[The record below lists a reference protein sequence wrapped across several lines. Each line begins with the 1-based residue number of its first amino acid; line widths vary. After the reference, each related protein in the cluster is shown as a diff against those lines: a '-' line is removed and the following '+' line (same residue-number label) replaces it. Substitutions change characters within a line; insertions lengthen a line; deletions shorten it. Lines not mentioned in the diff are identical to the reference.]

1 MCLNNIAEASVAID
15 LAAAWGRC
23 SLLAERH
30 RTEQLRIEAGQLLA
44 RLRAG
49 DWSIPEAVYLTY
61 AADAR
66 RWSGDGS
73 SVSPSE
79 VLAGAVSR
87 IWADGPRGT
96 PRALALHRRSQTI
109 EGTSVVT
116 LTPPV
121 DGAPRALVALPSFV
135 EREWLAVARAAAH
148 EQGVDIAFTHVG
160 GVKPAVTASSGRA
173 ADLSFTVAAT
183 QSNLPWTFTFRP
195 REGHADTAPARRQ
208 LLWSA
213 FALLAV
219 LWVTASTLILR
230 SVRREFA
237 VARLQAD
244 FVAAVSHE
252 FRTPLTTLRQFTER
266 LRAQPDLDKAA
277 RLQCYDAQSRAT
289 ERLSK
294 LVESVLDFGRMEAG
308 ARPYAPADRDC
319 AAVVERAVAEFRD
332 TPQAACH
339 PVTLSRNGA
348 MPAALDDEALSRA
361 VTNLLD
367 NAAKYSPDGA
377 AISVTLSSDRGEGRI
392 AVADRGIGIPP
403 DERKRLFLKFQRG
416 DEARRLGIKGTGI
429 GLAMVDHIVR
439 AHAGRVEVES
449 EPGRGSTFT
458 IVLPLKG

>member
-1 MCLNNIAEASVAID
+1 M
-15 LAAAWGRC
+15 
-23 SLLAERH
+23 
-30 RTEQLRIEAGQLLA
+30 
-44 RLRAG
+44 
-49 DWSIPEAVYLTY
+49 
-61 AADAR
+61 
-66 RWSGDGS
+66 
-73 SVSPSE
+73 
-79 VLAGAVSR
+79 
-87 IWADGPRGT
+87 
-96 PRALALHRRSQTI
+96 
-109 EGTSVVT
+109 
-116 LTPPV
+116 
-121 DGAPRALVALPSFV
+121 
-135 EREWLAVARAAAH
+135 AH
-148 EQGVDIAFTHVG
+148 EQGVDIASTQVG
-160 GVKPAVTASSGRA
+160 GAKPAVSASSGRA
-173 ADLSFTVAAT
+173 ADLAVTVAAT

-195 REGHADTAPARRQ
+195 REGHTDTAPARRQ

-308 ARPYAPADRDC
+308 ARPYAPVDRDC
-319 AAVVERAVAEFRD
+319 AAVVERAVIEFRD

-339 PVTLSRNGA
+339 PLALSRNGA
-348 MPAALDDEALSRA
+348 MPAAVDDEALSRA

-377 AISVTLSSDRGEGRI
+377 AISVSLSSGHGEARI

-429 GLAMVDHIVR
+429 GLAMVDHIAR